1 MKKLDKS
8 IESLCVQR
16 SNSEKSVDGLIAQV
30 YSSDLSNEKERDYF
44 CHIYSTKGYIE
55 GIKYSLNLIRD
66 HFRNN
71 SDYKAF
77 NSNQYSDLLNDEN
90 FKDDIEEVEKYFD
103 LKSYILD
110 FKKYLVF
117 IKDQHEENV
126 KYLKNI
132 EEHYG
137 FEILDQVM

>member
-1 MKKLDKS
+1 MRIPCSFKYLLVKNMSWLLKYFLS
-8 IESLCVQR
+8 HNRNQGFVQ
-16 SNSEKSVDGLIAQV
+16 
-30 YSSDLSNEKERDYF
+30 
-44 CHIYSTKGYIE
+44 
-55 GIKYSLNLIRD
+55 GIFWTLEILT
-66 HFRNN
+66 
-71 SDYKAF
+71 
-77 NSNQYSDLLNDEN
+77 
-90 FKDDIEEVEKYFD
+90 DDIEEVEKYFD

-137 FEILDQVM
+137 FEILDQIM